1 MLQKIQHSLQDGT
14 MASRE
19 DQKQIDQQSAATLT
33 WLVLGWVTSVLFP
46 VYEFDI
52 PKIKLPI

>member
-1 MLQKIQHSLQDGT
+1 